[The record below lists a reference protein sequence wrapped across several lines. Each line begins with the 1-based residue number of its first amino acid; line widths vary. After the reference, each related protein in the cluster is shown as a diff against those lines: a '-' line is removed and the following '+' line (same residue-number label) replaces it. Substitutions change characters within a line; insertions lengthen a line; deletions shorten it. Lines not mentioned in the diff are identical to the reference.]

1 MKQLVEETLHM
12 ATDDPAYA
20 PKIKRLIE
28 IAFEDVP
35 RIPLWQ
41 PTLNSGMTEELKGY
55 EFWFHRQLDARK
67 FSKASA

>member
-1 MKQLVEETLHM
+1 MQ
-12 ATDDPAYA
+12 
-20 PKIKRLIE
+20 
-28 IAFEDVP
+28 P
-35 RIPLWQ
+35 RPSSQSSGVPLWQ